1 MDLFSAYLF
10 ATVWA
15 ISSILLAIVYWRER
29 GQAFVS
35 ARELVELI
43 NKQGANVL
51 DFRPLDQFQQQHLP
65 MSRHVS
71 FEQLH
76 SDNSTFPNKKKPLVI
91 VGANVADTRK
101 AFYFFHQ
108 AKYDQVVVLAGG
120 IASWIEEGFPT
131 KKAK

>member
-1 MDLFSAYLF
+1 MDLFSGYLF
-10 ATVWA
+10 ATAWA
-15 ISSILLAIVYWRER
+15 VSCIFLAIVYWRER

-35 ARELVELI
+35 ASELVELI

-51 DFRPLDQFQQQHLP
+51 DFRPLEQFQQQHLP
-65 MSRHVS
+65 MSRHVA

-76 SDNSTFPNKKKPLVI
+76 SDNSTFPNRKKPLVI
-91 VGANVADTRK
+91 IGANVVDTRK

-108 AKYDQVVVLAGG
+108 AKYDHVVVLAGG
-120 IASWIEEGFPT
+120 IISWIEAGFPT